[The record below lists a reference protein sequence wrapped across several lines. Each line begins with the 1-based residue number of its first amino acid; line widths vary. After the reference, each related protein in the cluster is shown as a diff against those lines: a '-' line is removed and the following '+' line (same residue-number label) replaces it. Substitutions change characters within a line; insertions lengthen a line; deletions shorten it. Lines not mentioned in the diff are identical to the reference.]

1 MREMA
6 AVLACGQ
13 GAVLSHRSAAAV
25 WRLLPYPAQSAPVQI
40 TVPGKARAQRPGIRI
55 HRVTCLEP
63 DEVTTRERIPTT
75 TPARTVLDLAAD
87 TTERELEQALAHAEA
102 RHLTSR
108 RKLLLLLARYPGRR
122 GVRALRRLLE
132 RDARPALTRSEAEE
146 RFLALI
152 RKSGLP
158 HPDVNVNLGRYEV
171 DFLWRE
177 HRLVVEIDG
186 YAHHSDRESFE
197 ADRARDAWLAA
208 QGLTVIR
215 VTWRQL
221 VDEPEVVLARVAEAL
236 ASRRG

>member
-1 MREMA
+1 LE
-6 AVLACGQ
+6 LDETTTC
-13 GAVLSHRSAAAV
+13 
-25 WRLLPYPAQSAPVQI
+25 
-40 TVPGKARAQRPGIRI
+40 KGIPI
-55 HRVTCLEP
+55 
-63 DEVTTRERIPTT
+63 T

-87 TTERELEQALAHAEA
+87 STERELEQALAQAEA

-208 QGLTVIR
+208 QGHTVIR

-236 ASRRG
+236 ASRRA